1 MHNIMCGLWVYAYY
15 LVQFCGECVYCVCI
29 VCVLCVCVG
38 GGMVAWFGEQDNM
51 MYMHAVFS
59 PEYIVLDGILQTVC
73 KVCCLSGEFGISTFP
88 Y

>member
-1 MHNIMCGLWVYAYY
+1 MVG
-15 LVQFCGECVYCVCI
+15 VCI
-29 VCVLCVCVG
+29 VCALCVYCVCVG